1 MTRRPGTTRTG
12 AGIAALLISA
22 GLLGGCG
29 GVGDA
34 LGINKY
40 PPDEFT
46 VVAKTPLVI
55 PPDYN
60 LRPPG
65 ANRPRPE
72 EADPSSMAMTALF
85 PEANTQ
91 LAAPSQS
98 EQQLLQA
105 TGGSSADRNVRSDLS
120 PETSVVR
127 KGTFTE
133 EILYNDS
140 LEGGSGTLIERQTP
154 SATETDN

>member
-1 MTRRPGTTRTG
+1 MTKRTG
-12 AGIAALLISA
+12 AGLLALLLAA
-22 GLLGGCG
+22 GALGGCG
-29 GVGDA
+29 GVKDA

-65 ANRPRPE
+65 ENRPRPQ
-72 EADPSSMAMTALF
+72 EADPSEMAMTALF
-85 PEANTQ
+85 PDANTEV
-91 LAAPSQS
+91 AAPSKS

-105 TGGSSADRNVRSDLS
+105 TGGTSADRTVRSDLS
-120 PETSVVR
+120 PESTVVR
-127 KGTFTE
+127 KGAFTE
-133 EILYNDS
+133 EILYNDEV
-140 LEGGSGTLIERQTP
+140 EGGSGTLIERQTP
-154 SATETDN
+154 TATETGN

>member
-1 MTRRPGTTRTG
+1 MIKRTG
-12 AGIAALLISA
+12 AGVLAIVISA
-22 GLLGGCG
+22 GMLGGCG

-65 ANRPRPE
+65 ANRPRPQ
-72 EADPSSMAMTALF
+72 EADPSQMAITALF
-85 PEANTQ
+85 PDANTQ
-91 LAAPSQS
+91 MAEPSSS
-98 EQQLLQA
+98 EEQLLRA
-105 TGGSSADRNVRSDLS
+105 SGGTSADRTVRSDLS
-120 PETSVVR
+120 PDTSVVR

-133 EILYNDS
+133 EILYNED

-154 SATETDN
+154 SATEIDN